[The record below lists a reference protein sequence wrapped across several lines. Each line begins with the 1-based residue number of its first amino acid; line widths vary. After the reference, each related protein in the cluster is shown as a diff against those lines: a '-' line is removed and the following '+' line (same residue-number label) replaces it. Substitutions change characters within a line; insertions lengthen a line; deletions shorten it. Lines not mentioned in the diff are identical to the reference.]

1 MKKSLHKIH
10 DYFEKSFF
18 QKPFFFGLS
27 GTASESAL
35 SDFQIDVDQ
44 MAHLTEKSQP
54 R

>member
-1 MKKSLHKIH
+1 MKKILHKIH

-35 SDFQIDVDQ
+35 NDVQFDADLVALRLNQ
-44 MAHLTEKSQP
+44 
-54 R
+54 